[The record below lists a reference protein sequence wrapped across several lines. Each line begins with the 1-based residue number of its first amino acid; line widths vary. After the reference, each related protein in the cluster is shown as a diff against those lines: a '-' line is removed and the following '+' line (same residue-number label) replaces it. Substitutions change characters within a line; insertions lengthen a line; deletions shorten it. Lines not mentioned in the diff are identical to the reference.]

1 MRHTDKLWSGY
12 ALIQD
17 DSFFK
22 LGQDS
27 MLLSDFA
34 APPARAK
41 IMDLGCGNGA
51 LGVLLCAR
59 HPHVTVTG
67 LEIQPEVAALAQENV
82 ERNRLQ
88 ERMTVMQGDLKQY
101 KSLFPTGSFD

>member
-41 IMDLGCGNGA
+41 IMDLGCGNG
-51 LGVLLCAR
+51 
-59 HPHVTVTG
+59 
-67 LEIQPEVAALAQENV
+67 EIGRASCR
-82 ERNRLQ
+82 ER
-88 ERMTVMQGDLKQY
+88 V
-101 KSLFPTGSFD
+101 